1 MINDVKQF
9 SWSLGELARAAKT
22 EVIGGGFP
30 DTIEAVGT
38 DSRSLPPGCL
48 FVALRGERFDGHAF
62 IEEAVRQGARAVLMD
77 QEGASSHEALESL
90 GVGVLVAE
98 DTLQAYGDIAAFHRR
113 EIARPV
119 AAITGS
125 NGKTTTKELLAAA
138 LGARGNIHKTQG
150 NFNNLIGVPKTILDW
165 KGYEWAAVIE
175 MGMNIPGEL
184 ERLVEIAAPSV
195 GVITN
200 VSPAHLEGLG
210 TIEKVAQAKG
220 ELFAGLPEN
229 AVGIINAD
237 DPMIQAICVPLLNNR
252 SRLTFGELPSA
263 DIRIQD
269 YRNTLDGLHVNLMIE
284 GILLE
289 AELPICGSHN
299 AHNCAAAVATAYVLG
314 STLSSIAEG
323 LSNVEVP
330 GGRLRLF
337 KDLPAGIQVIDDTY
351 NANPSSMRAA
361 FSTLVDLGKATRC
374 IAVLGDMYELG
385 DQAESFHRETGREAA
400 AAGIEWILALGEMA
414 EAIVEGAKSAGAGAE
429 AFTDIAQ
436 LNEVLEA
443 GLNEGDWILVK
454 GSRGM
459 KMERVVRF
467 LEGLKG

>member
-22 EVIGGGFP
+22 EVIGGGIP
-30 DTIEAVGT
+30 ETIEAVGT

-48 FVALRGERFDGHAF
+48 FIALRGERFDGHAF
-62 IEEAVRQGARAVLMD
+62 IDEAIRQGARAVLMD
-77 QEGASSHEALESL
+77 KEGASSHEDLNAL

-113 EIARPV
+113 ELARPV
-119 AAITGS
+119 AAILGS

-138 LGARGNIHKTQG
+138 LGVRGNIHKTQG

-165 KGYEWAAVIE
+165 KGYEWAAVLE

-184 ERLVEIAAPSV
+184 ERLAEIAAPSV

-210 TIEKVAQAKG
+210 TIENVAKAKG

-237 DPMIQAICVPLLNNR
+237 DPMIQGICVPMLNNR
-252 SRLTFGELPSA
+252 PRFSFGELPSA

-269 YRNTLDGLHVNLMIE
+269 YRNTLDGLHVNLMVE
-284 GILLE
+284 GTPLE
-289 AELPICGSHN
+289 AELPICGGHN
-299 AHNCAAAVATAYVLG
+299 AHNCAAAVAMAYALG

-330 GGRLRLF
+330 GGRLRLLN
-337 KDLPAGIQVIDDTY
+337 DLPTGIQLIDDTY

-361 FSTLVDLGKATRC
+361 FSTLVDLGKDARC

-385 DQAESFHRETGREAA
+385 EQAESFHRETGREAA
-400 AAGIEWILALGEMA
+400 AAGVEWVLTLGEMG
-414 EAIVEGAKSAGAGAE
+414 ELITEGARSAGARAD
-429 AFTDIAQ
+429 AFTDIQQ
-436 LNEVLEA
+436 LKEVLEV
-443 GLNEGDWILVK
+443 GINEGDWILVK

-459 KMERVVRF
+459 KMERIVHF